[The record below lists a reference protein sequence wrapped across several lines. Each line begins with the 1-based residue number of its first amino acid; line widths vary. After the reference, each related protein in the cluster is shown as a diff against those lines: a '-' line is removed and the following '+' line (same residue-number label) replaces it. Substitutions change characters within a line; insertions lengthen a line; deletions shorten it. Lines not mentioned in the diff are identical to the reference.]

1 HRRPPERH
9 PSAHYQSASRQKIDG
24 PEGLIPTSLSSS
36 PKGFLST
43 IPVRLLPRRGQ
54 GPVILFVHGFSE
66 LWYPWRHQIAALSSK
81 GYRPVA
87 PDLRGY
93 GDTYSPD
100 SVTCYTCFHIVGDLV
115 ELLNTIAPDQQVFVV
130 GHDWGA
136 IIAWYLCLFRPDKV
150 KAVFTLSVP
159 FTPRN
164 PQMKPT
170 DGWRAIYGNDYY
182 ICRFQEPG
190 EIEAEFAE
198 MGTETVMKALLT
210 YRVPDPLMLP
220 KGKPF
225 GHSANTPIT
234 LPSWLSEEE
243 VNYYVTKF
251 NKSGFTG
258 VINYYRNFDR
268 NWELM
273 APWGGCEVKVAAKFV
288 VGDVDL
294 VYHMPGM
301 KEYIHNGGFKKD
313 VPMLEEVVVMEGV
326 GHFIHMEK
334 PDEINNLIYDFFHQF
349 D

>member
-1 HRRPPERH
+1 MEGVEHRIVKVNGINMH
-9 PSAHYQSASRQKIDG
+9 VAVK
-24 PEGLIPTSLSSS
+24 
-36 PKGFLST
+36 
-43 IPVRLLPRRGQ
+43 GQ
-54 GPVILFVHGFSE
+54 GPVILFVHGFPE
-66 LWYPWRHQIAALSSK
+66 LWYSWRHQISALSSK
-81 GYRPVA
+81 GYRAVA

-93 GDTYSPD
+93 GGTDAPD
-100 SVTCYTCFHIVGDLV
+100 SVACYTCFHIVGDLV

-159 FTPRN
+159 FIPRN

-334 PDEINNLIYDFFHQF
+334 PEEINNLIYDFFHQF

>member
-1 HRRPPERH
+1 MEGVEHRIVKVNGINMHVAE
-9 PSAHYQSASRQKIDG
+9 K
-24 PEGLIPTSLSSS
+24 
-36 PKGFLST
+36 
-43 IPVRLLPRRGQ
+43 GQ
-54 GPVILFVHGFSE
+54 GPVILFVHGFPE
-66 LWYPWRHQIAALSSK
+66 LWYSWRHQIAALSSK
-81 GYRPVA
+81 GYRAVA

-93 GDTYSPD
+93 GDTDAPD

-115 ELLNTIAPDQQVFVV
+115 ELLNTIAPDEQVFVV

-170 DGWRAIYGNDYY
+170 DGWRAVYGNDYY
-182 ICRFQEPG
+182 ICRFQEYG
-190 EIEAEFAE
+190 EVEAEFAE
-198 MGTETVMKALLT
+198 MGTETVMKSLLT
-210 YRVPDPLMLP
+210 YKVPDPLMLP

-225 GHSANTPIT
+225 GHSVNTPIT

-251 NKSGFTG
+251 NKSGFTA

-294 VYHMPGM
+294 VYYMPGM
-301 KEYIHNGGFKKD
+301 KEYIHNGGFKKE

>member
-1 HRRPPERH
+1 MEGVEHRIVKVNGINMHVAE
-9 PSAHYQSASRQKIDG
+9 K
-24 PEGLIPTSLSSS
+24 
-36 PKGFLST
+36 
-43 IPVRLLPRRGQ
+43 GQ
-54 GPVILFVHGFSE
+54 GPVILFVHGFPE
-66 LWYPWRHQIAALSSK
+66 LWYSWRHQIAALSSK
-81 GYRPVA
+81 GYRAVA

-93 GDTYSPD
+93 GGTDAPD

-150 KAVFTLSVP
+150 KAVFNLSMP

-334 PDEINNLIYDFFHQF
+334 PDEINKFIYDFFHQF

>member
-1 HRRPPERH
+1 MEGVEHRIVKVNGINMHVAE
-9 PSAHYQSASRQKIDG
+9 K
-24 PEGLIPTSLSSS
+24 
-36 PKGFLST
+36 
-43 IPVRLLPRRGQ
+43 GQ
-54 GPVILFVHGFSE
+54 GPVILFVHGFPE
-66 LWYPWRHQIAALSSK
+66 LWYSWRHQISALSSK
-81 GYRPVA
+81 GYRAVA

-93 GDTYSPD
+93 GGTDAPD

-170 DGWRAIYGNDYY
+170 ERWRAIYGNDYY

>member
-1 HRRPPERH
+1 MEGVEHRIVEVNGINMH
-9 PSAHYQSASRQKIDG
+9 VAEK
-24 PEGLIPTSLSSS
+24 
-36 PKGFLST
+36 
-43 IPVRLLPRRGQ
+43 GQ
-54 GPVILFVHGFSE
+54 GPVILFVHGFPE
-66 LWYPWRHQIAALSSK
+66 LWYSWRHQIAALSSK
-81 GYRPVA
+81 GYRAVA

-93 GDTYSPD
+93 GDTDAPD
-100 SVTCYTCFHIVGDLV
+100 SVTSYTCFHIVGDLV

-159 FTPRN
+159 FIPRN
-164 PQMKPT
+164 PQMRPT

-182 ICRFQEPG
+182 ICRFQEFG
-190 EIEAEFAE
+190 EVEAEFAE
-198 MGTETVMKALLT
+198 IGTETVMKALLT
-210 YRVPDPLMLP
+210 YKVPDPLMLP

-243 VNYYVTKF
+243 VSYYVTKF

-273 APWGGCEVKVAAKFV
+273 APWTDCDVKVAAKFV
-288 VGDVDL
+288 VGELDL

-334 PDEINNLIYDFFHQF
+334 PDEINNLIYDFFRHF

>member
-1 HRRPPERH
+1 MEGVEHRIVKVNGINMHVAE
-9 PSAHYQSASRQKIDG
+9 K
-24 PEGLIPTSLSSS
+24 
-36 PKGFLST
+36 
-43 IPVRLLPRRGQ
+43 GQ
-54 GPVILFVHGFSE
+54 GPVILFVHGFPE
-66 LWYPWRHQIAALSSK
+66 LWYSWRHQISALSSK
-81 GYRPVA
+81 GYRAVA
-87 PDLRGY
+87 PDLRDY
-93 GDTYSPD
+93 GGTDAPD

-170 DGWRAIYGNDYY
+170 DRWRAIYGNDYY

>member
-1 HRRPPERH
+1 MEGVEHRIVKVNGINMHVAE
-9 PSAHYQSASRQKIDG
+9 K
-24 PEGLIPTSLSSS
+24 
-36 PKGFLST
+36 
-43 IPVRLLPRRGQ
+43 GQ
-54 GPVILFVHGFSE
+54 GPVILFVHGFPE
-66 LWYPWRHQIAALSSK
+66 LWYSWRHQISALSSK
-81 GYRPVA
+81 GYRAVA

-93 GDTYSPD
+93 GGTDAPD

-170 DGWRAIYGNDYY
+170 DRWRAIYGNDYY